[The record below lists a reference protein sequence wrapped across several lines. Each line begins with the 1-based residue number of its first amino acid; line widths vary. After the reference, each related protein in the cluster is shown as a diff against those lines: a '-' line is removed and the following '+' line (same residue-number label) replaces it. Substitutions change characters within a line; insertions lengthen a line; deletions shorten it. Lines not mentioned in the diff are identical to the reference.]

1 MPLPPYLLL
10 HALTSTVQVG
20 LDCRVPAP
28 LAWRVLATG
37 ATDFASIGDE
47 AVAPCIELLAALPL
61 AKPLVAGQSAVAS
74 VGVLVAAA
82 AQPALRE
89 GLGLDAESRVAVIVC
104 EGATD

>member
-89 GLGLDAESRVAVIVC
+89 GLGLDAERIVC